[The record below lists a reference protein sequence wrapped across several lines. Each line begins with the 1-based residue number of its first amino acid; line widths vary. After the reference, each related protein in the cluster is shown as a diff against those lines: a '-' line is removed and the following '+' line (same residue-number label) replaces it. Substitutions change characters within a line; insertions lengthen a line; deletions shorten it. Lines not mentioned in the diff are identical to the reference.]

1 MSHTKAGGSSKNG
14 RDSQSKRLGVKLFGG
29 QEVKP
34 GDIVLRQRGTKYQPG
49 VGVGVGK
56 DFTIFA
62 TKAGFVSFSQKRK
75 VAFTGAKQR
84 KTVVNIV
91 S

>member
-34 GDIVLRQRGTKYQPG
+34 GDIVVRQRGNKFQPG
-49 VGVGVGK
+49 VGVGNGK
-56 DFTIFA
+56 DFTIYA
-62 TKAGFVSFSQKRK
+62 TQSGYVSFTQKRRT
-75 VAFTGAKQR
+75 AFTGTKHR
-84 KTVVNIV
+84 KTVVNVIA
-91 S
+91 